1 MAIWD
6 KVKEGIDKAGKAAQE
21 AFDDGK
27 TRIDA
32 YRAREQ
38 ADKAAESLGYAVF
51 RAAEEGRELEDVA
64 RQSLMQTLRERD
76 AEARRLE
83 AIIANTNTVPP
94 TPDAPPPPPEP
105 APAPEAAEPVP
116 PPPNASAG
124 PTPPYGQV

>member
-6 KVKEGIDKAGKAAQE
+6 KVREGIDKAGKAAQD

-38 ADKAAESLGYAVF
+38 ADKAAETFGYAVF
-51 RAAEEGRELEDVA
+51 RAAEEGRELEDAA
-64 RQSLMQTLRERD
+64 RQSLMQTLRDRD

-83 AIIANTNTVPP
+83 AVIASGNATPP
-94 TPDAPPPPPEP
+94 KPDAPPPPPEP
-105 APAPEAAEPVP
+105 TPAPTEPVQP
-116 PPPNASAG
+116 PPGASAG
-124 PTPPYGQV
+124 AQPPYDQV